1 MIWLGIESSCDETA
15 CAILRDD
22 PLEILSNPLYSQIQ
36 EHAKYGGVVPEV
48 AARAHLEKITTI
60 CQKAIDEAKISLKD
74 IDAIAFTRGPGL
86 MGPLLVGASFARG
99 LARDLNIPAYGINH
113 LEGHLSAAWLT
124 EQDLEPPYLTL
135 TVSGGHTE
143 LVVEEPGFKYTLL
156 GRTRD
161 DAAGEAFDKSGI
173 LIGLQYPAGS
183 TISKLAKGKNRKFHN
198 FPRALKNE
206 DNGEFSFSGLKTA
219 VRRYVESN
227 SPEFIQENL
236 GDIAASLEDAIIDS
250 LVAKT
255 IWALKKTGF
264 KTLIVGGGVSANGLL
279 RERLGKYCESH
290 GIRLAFP
297 TLYNS
302 TDNGAMIAAAAIRRA
317 RAGMLPETST
327 EVKPW
332 LPLAIYGFAYGM
344 EKCSFDYGSNRF
356 RCFGGGR
363 SGDLSAEES
372 FSNFQRGFHSVELHP
387 I

>member
-22 PLEILSNPLYSQIQ
+22 PLEILSNPLYSQIE
-36 EHAKYGGVVPEV
+36 EHARYGGVVPEV
-48 AARAHLEKITTI
+48 AARAHLEKITAI
-60 CQKAIDEAKISLKD
+60 CREAISEAKISVGD

-99 LARDLNIPAYGINH
+99 LARDLNVPAYGINH

-124 EQDLEPPYLTL
+124 EPDLEPPYLTL

-143 LVVEEPGFKYTLL
+143 LVLEEPGFRYTLL

-173 LIGLQYPAGS
+173 LIGLKYPAGA
-183 TISKLAKGKNRKFHN
+183 TIGKLAKGKNKKFHT
-198 FPRALKNE
+198 FPRALKGE

-219 VRRYVESN
+219 VRRYVEAN
-227 SPEFIQENL
+227 DPEFIRENL
-236 GDIAASLEDAIIDS
+236 GDIAASIEDAIIDI
-250 LVAKT
+250 LVSKT
-255 IWALKKTGF
+255 IWALKKTGM

-279 RERLGKYCESH
+279 RERLQKYCDSH
-290 GIRLAFP
+290 QIRLAFP

-317 RAGMLPETST
+317 RAGMLDETTT

-332 LPLAIYGFAYGM
+332 LPLA
-344 EKCSFDYGSNRF
+344 
-356 RCFGGGR
+356 
-363 SGDLSAEES
+363 L
-372 FSNFQRGFHSVELHP
+372 
-387 I
+387 

>member
-15 CAILRDD
+15 CAVLRDD
-22 PLEILSNPLYSQIQ
+22 PLEILSNPLYSQIA
-36 EHAKYGGVVPEV
+36 EHALYGGVVPEV

-60 CQKAIDEAKISLKD
+60 CNEAITEAKISVRD

-99 LARDLNIPAYGINH
+99 LARDLGIPAYGINH

-124 EQDLEPPYLTL
+124 EPDLEPPYLTL

-143 LVVEEPGFKYTLL
+143 LVLEEPGFRYTLL

-173 LIGLQYPAGS
+173 LIGLKYPAGA
-183 TISKLAKGKNRKFHN
+183 TIGKLAKGRNRHFHV
-198 FPRALKNE
+198 FPRALKGE

-227 SPEFIQENL
+227 TPEFIRENL
-236 GDIAASLEDAIIDS
+236 GDIAASIEDAIIDI
-250 LVAKT
+250 LVSKT
-255 IWALKKTGF
+255 IWALKKTGM

-279 RERLGKYCESH
+279 RERLKNYCERH
-290 GIRLAFP
+290 GVRLAFP
-297 TLYNS
+297 SLYNS

-317 RAGMLPETST
+317 RAGMLSETST
-327 EVKPW
+327 DVKPW
-332 LPLAIYGFAYGM
+332 MPLA
-344 EKCSFDYGSNRF
+344 
-356 RCFGGGR
+356 
-363 SGDLSAEES
+363 
-372 FSNFQRGFHSVELHP
+372 Q
-387 I
+387 

>member
-15 CAILRDD
+15 CAILRDN

-36 EHAKYGGVVPEV
+36 EHALYGGVVPEV
-48 AARAHLEKITTI
+48 AARAHLEKISTI
-60 CQKAIDEAKISLKD
+60 CNEAISEAKISVRD

-99 LARDLNIPAYGINH
+99 LARDLGIPAYGINH

-124 EQDLEPPYLTL
+124 EPDLAPPYLTL

-143 LVVEEPGFKYTLL
+143 LVLEEPGFRYTLL

-173 LIGLQYPAGS
+173 LIGLKYPAGAS
-183 TISKLAKGKNRKFHN
+183 IGKLAKGKNRRFHV
-198 FPRALKNE
+198 FPRALKGE

-219 VRRYVESN
+219 VRRYVEAN

-236 GDIAASLEDAIIDS
+236 GDIAASIEDAIIDI
-250 LVAKT
+250 LVSKT
-255 IWALKKTGF
+255 IWALKKTGM

-279 RERLGKYCESH
+279 RERLKNYCERH

-317 RAGMLPETST
+317 RAGMLSETST
-327 EVKPW
+327 DVKPW
-332 LPLAIYGFAYGM
+332 MPLA
-344 EKCSFDYGSNRF
+344 
-356 RCFGGGR
+356 
-363 SGDLSAEES
+363 L
-372 FSNFQRGFHSVELHP
+372 
-387 I
+387 

>member
-22 PLEILSNPLYSQIQ
+22 PLEILSNPLYSQIE
-36 EHAKYGGVVPEV
+36 EHARYGGVVPEV
-48 AARAHLEKITTI
+48 AARAHLEKITAI
-60 CQKAIDEAKISLKD
+60 CREAISEAKISVGD

-99 LARDLNIPAYGINH
+99 LARDLNVPAYGINH

-124 EQDLEPPYLTL
+124 EPDLEPPYLTL

-143 LVVEEPGFKYTLL
+143 LVLEEPGFRYTLL

-173 LIGLQYPAGS
+173 LIGLKYPAGA
-183 TISKLAKGKNRKFHN
+183 TIGKLAKGKNRKFHI
-198 FPRALKNE
+198 FPRALKGE

-219 VRRYVESN
+219 VRRYVEAN
-227 SPEFIQENL
+227 DPEFIRENL
-236 GDIAASLEDAIIDS
+236 GDIAASIEDAIIDI
-250 LVAKT
+250 LVSKT
-255 IWALKKTGF
+255 IWALKKTGM

-279 RERLGKYCESH
+279 RERLQKYCDSH
-290 GIRLAFP
+290 QIRLAFP

-317 RAGMLPETST
+317 RAGMFDKTTT

-332 LPLAIYGFAYGM
+332 LPLA
-344 EKCSFDYGSNRF
+344 
-356 RCFGGGR
+356 
-363 SGDLSAEES
+363 L
-372 FSNFQRGFHSVELHP
+372 
-387 I
+387 

>member
-15 CAILRDD
+15 CAILRDE
-22 PLEILSNPLYSQIQ
+22 PLQILSNPLYSQIH
-36 EHAKYGGVVPEV
+36 EHALYGGVVPEV

-60 CQKAIDEAKISLKD
+60 CKEAISEAKISVRD

-99 LARDLNIPAYGINH
+99 LARDLGIPAYGINH

-124 EQDLEPPYLTL
+124 EPDLAPPYLTL

-143 LVVEEPGFKYTLL
+143 LVLEEPGFRYTLL

-173 LIGLQYPAGS
+173 LIGLKYPAGAA
-183 TISKLAKGKNRKFHN
+183 IGKLAKGRNRRFHV
-198 FPRALKNE
+198 FPRALKGE

-219 VRRYVESN
+219 VRRYVEAN
-227 SPEFIQENL
+227 SPEFIRENL
-236 GDIAASLEDAIIDS
+236 GDIAASIEDAIIDI
-250 LVAKT
+250 LVSKT
-255 IWALKKTGF
+255 VWALKKTGM

-279 RERLGKYCESH
+279 RERLENYCESH

-297 TLYNS
+297 SLYNS

-317 RAGMLPETST
+317 RAGMLSETST

-332 LPLAIYGFAYGM
+332 MPLA
-344 EKCSFDYGSNRF
+344 
-356 RCFGGGR
+356 
-363 SGDLSAEES
+363 L
-372 FSNFQRGFHSVELHP
+372 
-387 I
+387 

>member
-36 EHAKYGGVVPEV
+36 EHALYGGVVPEV
-48 AARAHLEKITTI
+48 AARAHLEKITVI
-60 CQKAIDEAKISLKD
+60 CQEAISQAKISLSD

-99 LARDLNIPAYGINH
+99 LSRDLKIPAYGINH

-124 EQDLEPPYLTL
+124 EPDLKPPYLTL

-143 LVVEEPGFKYTLL
+143 LVLEEPGFQYTLL

-173 LIGLQYPAGS
+173 LIGLQYPAGAA
-183 TISKLAKGKNRKFHN
+183 IGKLAVGKNRKFHI

-206 DNGEFSFSGLKTA
+206 NNGEFSFSGLKTA
-219 VRRYVESN
+219 VRRYVESH
-227 SPEFIQENL
+227 SPEFIQNNL
-236 GDIAASLEDAIIDS
+236 GDISASIEDAIVDI
-250 LVAKT
+250 LVSKT
-255 IWALKKTGF
+255 IWALKKTGM

-279 RERLGKYCESH
+279 RERLKRYCENH
-290 GIRLAFP
+290 RIRLAFP

-317 RAGMLPETST
+317 RAGMLSETST

-332 LPLAIYGFAYGM
+332 LPLA
-344 EKCSFDYGSNRF
+344 
-356 RCFGGGR
+356 
-363 SGDLSAEES
+363 L
-372 FSNFQRGFHSVELHP
+372 
-387 I
+387 

>member
-60 CQKAIDEAKISLKD
+60 CQEAISEAKISLQD

-183 TISKLAKGKNRKFHN
+183 TIGKLAKGKNRKFHH

-206 DNGEFSFSGLKTA
+206 DSGEFSFSGLKTA
-219 VRRYVESN
+219 VRRFVESN

-250 LVAKT
+250 LVSKT
-255 IWALKKTGF
+255 IWALKKTGL

-279 RERLGKYCESH
+279 RERLGKYCENH

-317 RAGMLPETST
+317 RSGMLPETST

-332 LPLAIYGFAYGM
+332 LPLAM
-344 EKCSFDYGSNRF
+344 
-356 RCFGGGR
+356 
-363 SGDLSAEES
+363 
-372 FSNFQRGFHSVELHP
+372 
-387 I
+387 

>member
-22 PLEILSNPLYSQIQ
+22 PLEILSNPLYSQIE
-36 EHAKYGGVVPEV
+36 EHARYGGVVPEV
-48 AARAHLEKITTI
+48 AARAHLEKITAI
-60 CQKAIDEAKISLKD
+60 CREAISEAKISVGD

-99 LARDLNIPAYGINH
+99 LARDLNVPAYGINH

-124 EQDLEPPYLTL
+124 EPDLEPPYLTL

-143 LVVEEPGFKYTLL
+143 LVLEEPGFRYTLL

-173 LIGLQYPAGS
+173 LIGLKYPAGA
-183 TISKLAKGKNRKFHN
+183 TIGKLAKGKNRKFHI
-198 FPRALKNE
+198 FPRALKGE

-219 VRRYVESN
+219 VRRYVEAN
-227 SPEFIQENL
+227 DPEFIRKNL
-236 GDIAASLEDAIIDS
+236 GDIAASIEDAIIDI
-250 LVAKT
+250 LVSKT
-255 IWALKKTGF
+255 IWALKKTGM

-279 RERLGKYCESH
+279 RERLQKYCDSH
-290 GIRLAFP
+290 QIRLAFP

-317 RAGMLPETST
+317 RAGMLDETTT

-332 LPLAIYGFAYGM
+332 LPLA
-344 EKCSFDYGSNRF
+344 
-356 RCFGGGR
+356 
-363 SGDLSAEES
+363 L
-372 FSNFQRGFHSVELHP
+372 
-387 I
+387 